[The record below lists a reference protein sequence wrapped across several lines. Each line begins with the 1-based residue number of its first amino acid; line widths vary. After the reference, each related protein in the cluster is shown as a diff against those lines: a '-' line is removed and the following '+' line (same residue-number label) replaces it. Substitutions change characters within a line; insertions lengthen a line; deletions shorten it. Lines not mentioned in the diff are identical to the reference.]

1 MQENINCSVSCVYT
15 DPDILISIEAE
26 MIVQLGLQNNRE
38 IKKDKNFH
46 DDGVMIAL
54 KNDKVEADVEAI
66 SRS

>member
-1 MQENINCSVSCVYT
+1 MYT

-26 MIVQLGLQNNRE
+26 MMVQLGLQNNRE